1 MGFIV
6 FFLHQPFETKNKI
19 KCVFDLLT
27 DDAVCIKLGE
37 SMRYVCYQNSV
48 YSRCKQTCKKLV
60 LADNGNK
67 KYKDL
72 RK

>member
-1 MGFIV
+1 MGLLC
-6 FFLHQPFETKNKI
+6 FFCIRLLEQKI
-19 KCVFDLLT
+19 KYVFDLFT

-37 SMRYVCYQNSV
+37 SLRYVCYQNSV
-48 YSRCKQTCKKLV
+48 NSRCKQTCKKLV